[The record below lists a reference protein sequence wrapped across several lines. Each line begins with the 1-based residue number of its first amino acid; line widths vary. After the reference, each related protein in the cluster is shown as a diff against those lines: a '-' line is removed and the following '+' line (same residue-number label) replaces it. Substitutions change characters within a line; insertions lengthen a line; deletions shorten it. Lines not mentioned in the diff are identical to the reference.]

1 MSECPFC
8 KIPCGHPHCPYT
20 KNDKEKPM
28 KIFVATITELDEQTT
43 IVGAY
48 SSFDVAMAKIE
59 EAMDEL
65 QEKNEDLGV
74 YSNIVEVDLDDI
86 DDDKYI

>member
-1 MSECPFC
+1 
-8 KIPCGHPHCPYT
+8 
-20 KNDKEKPM
+20 M
-28 KIFVATITELDEQTT
+28 KVFIATLTEIDDQTI

-48 SSFDVAMAKIE
+48 SSVDVAMSKIE

-74 YSNIVEVDLDDI
+74 YSSIVEVNLDDV
-86 DDDKYI
+86 DDEKYT

>member
-1 MSECPFC
+1 
-8 KIPCGHPHCPYT
+8 
-20 KNDKEKPM
+20 M
-28 KIFVATITELDEQTT
+28 KIFIATLTQIDDETT

-48 SSFDVAMAKIE
+48 SSFDVAMSKVEQAL
-59 EAMDEL
+59 DDL

-86 DDDKYI
+86 DDDRYI